1 MNTMKLM
8 LAIGAVSALCGSAQ
22 AAVYYSTGFGA
33 GYTSGNLVGQN
44 GWTQTGTTTTN
55 PIQVT
60 GAAAVLGTTG
70 QDAYAAFS
78 SAAPTTAGTTLFF
91 AATLRLT
98 SAQAAGD
105 YFMHVSD
112 PAGTASNFY
121 GRVFAKSSGSGFVLG
136 ISPNSTTAT
145 YGSTVLDFN
154 YNYQVVIAW
163 DFVAGASNDT
173 FSVYVNPLDT
183 NRSALTSYV
192 SAAFSGTAVEPSAQV
207 SAINL
212 RQGTAA
218 NAPSAQISSLSA
230 GDSLGDVGVIPT
242 PGAFALLG
250 LAGIVAR
257 RRR

>member
-22 AAVYYSTGFGA
+22 AAIYYSAGFA
-33 GYTSGNLVGQN
+33 SGYTSGNLVGQN
-44 GWTQTGTTTTN
+44 GWAQTGTSATT

-60 GAAAVLGTTG
+60 GGAAVLGTSG

-78 SAAPTTAGTTLFF
+78 SAAPNTAGTTLFF
-91 AATLRLT
+91 AATLRMT
-98 SAQAAGD
+98 AAQATGD

-112 PAGTASNFY
+112 PAGTSTNFY
-121 GRVFAKSSGSGFVLG
+121 GRVFAKSSGTGFVLG

-154 YNYQVVIAW
+154 SNYQVVVAW

-173 FSVYVNPLDT
+173 FSVYVNPLSTD
-183 NRSALTSYV
+183 RSSLTSYA

-230 GDSLGDVGVIPT
+230 GDSLGAVGVIPT
-242 PGAFALLG
+242 PGALALLG
-250 LAGIVAR
+250 LAGIVSR